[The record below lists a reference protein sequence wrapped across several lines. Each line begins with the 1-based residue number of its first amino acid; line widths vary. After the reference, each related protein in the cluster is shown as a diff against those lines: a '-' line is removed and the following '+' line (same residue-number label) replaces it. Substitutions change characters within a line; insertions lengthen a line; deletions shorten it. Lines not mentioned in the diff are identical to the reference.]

1 MKCREMLS
9 RLTFCCRWQVQS
21 WLPHVG
27 STVAGYKDGA
37 WEKLDVPQPLFH
49 GVFRGYPH
57 RWMVFREIPNLI
69 AG

>member
-49 GVFRGYPH
+49 GGFHGVSP
-57 RWMVFREIPNLI
+57 
-69 AG
+69 